1 MKKQLIALALSL
13 SILTYNSITS
23 VAAPENSNPVETNEI
38 PNWPVGPTIN
48 SEAAFLLEAN
58 TGVVLYSKNMNKH
71 LYPASTTKIM
81 TVLLASENSKRDDIV
96 KFSYDAVFSLDPGSS
111 NIGIDP
117 GQAMPMEECMYGIM
131 VGSANEVS
139 NAVAEHV
146 GGSIEG
152 FVEMMNQRASD
163 LGLKDTHFMNA
174 NGLPNKEHYTSAHDL
189 AYIAKEYFSNEYI
202 SKIGNTPNHHFIATS
217 TQPDDFYIRNKH
229 KLINGDIKYEGIK
242 GGKTGYTTE
251 ANETLVT
258 CAERDGMKLICVVLN
273 ADSPYQFTDT
283 VELFD
288 YGFNNFQVSN
298 LSANEV
304 RYSIKSNN
312 IFPTSVDILG
322 NSRQILDLNS
332 SDYIIMPKNITF
344 DDVETKVTFDSSDEN
359 TVAKIEYSYHGAY
372 LGYGNINRVTKSKN
386 VSAFDASLSQVEEE
400 KKVNENEPIFIN
412 IIDVANYIV
421 IIAFGLILISFII
434 SFLIN
439 YNLLDNIKSKNRIR
453 KRRRSSRGSGNLKF

>member
-1 MKKQLIALALSL
+1 M
-13 SILTYNSITS
+13 
-23 VAAPENSNPVETNEI
+23 AAPENTSDVETSEI
-38 PNWPVGPTIN
+38 PNWPVGPTIH

-81 TVLLASENSKRDDIV
+81 TVLLAAEHSNKDDMV

-117 GQAMPMEECMYGIM
+117 GQSMPMEECMYGIM

-139 NAVAEHV
+139 NAVAEFV

-152 FVEMMNQRASD
+152 FADMMNKKVEE
-163 LGLKDTHFMNA
+163 LGLKDTHFVNP
-174 NGLPNKEHYTSAHDL
+174 NGLPNKDHYTSAHDL
-189 AYIAKEYFSNEYI
+189 AYIAREYFKNDYI
-202 SKIGNTPNHHFIATS
+202 SKIGNTSNHHFIATS

-298 LSANEV
+298 LSTNET

-322 NSRQILDLNS
+322 NSKQILELNS
-332 SDYIIMPKNITF
+332 QDYIIMPKNITF
-344 DDVETKVTFDSSDEN
+344 DDVETKVTFDPSSKD

-372 LGYGNINRVTKSKN
+372 LGYGTINRITKSKN
-386 VSAFDASLSQVEEE
+386 DSAFDASLTQVEE
-400 KKVNENEPIFIN
+400 VTTTSENKPIFIN
-412 IIDVANYIV
+412 IVDVANIV
-421 IIAFGLILISFII
+421 VLISAVLILISFII
-434 SFLIN
+434 SFLVN
-439 YNLLDNIKSKNRIR
+439 YNLLDNIKSKHRLH
-453 KRRRSSRGSGNLKF
+453 KRRKSRGSNDLKF